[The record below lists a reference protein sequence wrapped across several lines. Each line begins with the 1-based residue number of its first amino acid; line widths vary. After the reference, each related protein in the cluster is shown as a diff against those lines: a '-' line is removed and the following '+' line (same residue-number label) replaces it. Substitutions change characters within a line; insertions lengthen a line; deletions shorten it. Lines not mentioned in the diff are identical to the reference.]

1 MDPAVS
7 PLRSHQ
13 QHLRPFDGEGSPRER
28 SPRSSEDGTRE
39 RQSPVE
45 LTQSRE
51 NSVHGPS
58 GPLGG
63 AMHAM
68 SPEVQ
73 LSLYPLFFCEDRH
86 DAAELCRESARFA
99 LDLPRAAEV
108 SRWRMKERMKTTS
121 VALVMC
127 LNIGVDPPDVL
138 KISPCARAECW
149 INPLAMQPA
158 KALEAIGKA
167 LQAQYERWQPRAKY
181 KMQLDP
187 TVEDVKKLC
196 QSCRRNARNERV
208 LLHYNGHGVPKPTAN
223 GEIWVFNKSYT
234 QYIPLSVYDLQSW
247 TGNPAI
253 YVFDCGGAGVLV
265 DAFLQLAQ
273 RGGLAKPS
281 GAQAQTPA
289 HGTAPVG
296 ADGSRG
302 EAAAAATGNASGW
315 PTSDDA
321 RKTRAERG
329 EGDVGDAAV
338 YADATVPR
346 LSRGAADATMGGA
359 MPLGAGMSEV
369 ILLAA
374 CGADETLPQSAELPA
389 DVFSACLTTPIKI
402 ALRWFCARSALRRD
416 GVDAT
421 LIDAIPGQQNNRKT
435 PLGELN
441 WIFTA
446 VTDTIA
452 WNALPRPLF
461 QRLFRQDL
469 LVASLFRNF
478 LLAERVM
485 RASNCAP
492 VSCPA
497 MPPTYQHPMWHAWDA
512 AVEACLLQMPGLLN
526 GDARGSGDGGSGAHG
541 AGVEFAP
548 SPFFTEQLTAF
559 EVWLERGSARK
570 PPPEQ
575 LPIVL
580 QVLLSQSHRL
590 RALVLLG
597 RFLDMGPWA
606 VDLALSVGIF
616 PYVLK
621 LLQTTAPD
629 LRQILVFIWTK
640 ILALDASCQADLVK
654 DGGHAYFARFLDA
667 PDTPSEERAMAAF
680 VLSAVCDGH
689 PKGQAVCAASGVAG
703 ICLARL
709 AEAASLGPSG
719 SPSLVRWL
727 CLCLGKLWENA
738 RDAQA
743 EAFVSLSAPEA
754 VASLLGHPAPDARA
768 AAVYAL
774 GALVYVPEEGEPR
787 ADEAEAPDTPPRSP
801 RAASVDGAPSG
812 GAAAVSAE
820 GDAPR
825 VAAQS
830 APNAFGALERAA
842 AERAVAC
849 QILPGVTDASPGVR
863 AETAVALG
871 RLACAHARSFQAAAE
886 AFERAQSGA
895 LRSEAERRRREPIPR
910 RSSRDDPRR
919 RGGSMSALDEEAE
932 ELSSSTKKTDALDA
946 NDRGADRGPDVS
958 PPRSPARSGS
968 GSAARSGSAH
978 HMGAFGSST
987 SLASAGSTG
996 SLAGLS
1002 GSQGRNAG
1010 VYAAS
1015 DLGPFEPAFGPG
1027 PAYRDPS
1034 ADALECVSGESLA
1047 PGASDGSKLS
1057 ERDGERVDAVG
1068 PAIGDRRS
1076 AEPNG
1081 SADDADREARAA
1093 SGSAPAAGG
1102 YASADAARVGGGL
1115 YRHLLERLADLA
1127 RDPSPRVAVTAQRA
1141 LLATGL
1147 DPGHA
1152 LLRTVVGR
1160 EALRAADGSARDPA
1174 ASGSAAGNADARA
1187 AGSARGAFGSRPSAA
1202 SAASDVSD
1210 SDAFPAFE
1218 RDLRRDVSDAR
1229 SAAGLAS
1236 GTFGHGGKS
1245 PSWHQKL
1252 SMAAARLLGSPQSQS
1267 ARGSAESVESVRL
1280 GGGGGD
1286 ARDGSDLRRSSS
1298 ALLSKASPLSGR
1310 SAAAAMKRVATAHA
1324 PLRQMSGQMSG
1335 ALLSTN
1341 VVHERGDDARAR
1353 HSSHSR
1359 ATSGDG
1365 SFLDASGGGG
1375 GGGEGDV
1382 ASTRSLE
1389 PFASASQEARRRRA
1403 VPTSQAFARSREH
1416 FGRSLLEPPA
1426 GAQGHEGG
1434 YDDDEEAFGLGADA
1448 PKHRRLDPEKRLAR
1462 RRVAEERATRS
1473 ARARADS
1480 LRFANPRAVSSIETF
1495 ANGAA
1500 PSCLAL
1506 HPLTPTATVA
1516 DTRGKVQT
1524 WDYETGRRLHAFD
1537 AGLPGRLVASA
1548 GLINDLDDAVLFTAG
1563 VDGCVRVWRDYACP
1577 GQESLVAALRALPLP
1592 ALVDATAT
1600 ARDSSSTP
1608 TVGRNA
1614 AERVSAGDARE
1625 PYAAASYRPRSRAA
1639 VVWQQQSG
1647 CLYAS
1652 GDTHPVPLLRVWDMT
1667 RELCLESLQTQ
1678 SPGTCLVAEGAL
1690 LMAGA
1695 LDGAVMSFDL
1705 RTPARLLSVV
1715 QTHRAPLV
1723 AILLQPGNV
1732 GNLVV
1737 TGAADGEMKFC
1748 DLRNAAKPFRVAD
1761 AFRRSVSS
1769 AAASGQTLFSENG
1782 ETREAETSARF
1793 SPARASS
1800 LTSLV
1805 AHDHAR
1811 VIASG
1816 STDRSAPVK
1825 LWDLEGNCFGSP
1837 DASSAKHG
1845 KSAFRASGFGTPR
1858 CMAFHPN
1865 LVMLGAGGGDGV
1877 ASVWSAGDDAG
1888 AASAFHQRTQY
1899 DV

>member
-7 PLRSHQ
+7 PMRSHQ
-13 QHLRPFDGEGSPRER
+13 QHLRPFDGEGSPR
-28 SPRSSEDGTRE
+28 SSDDGTRE

-58 GPLGG
+58 SPLGG

-73 LSLYPLFFCEDRH
+73 LSLYPLFFCEDWH

-208 LLHYNGHGVPKPTAN
+208 LLHYNGHGVPRPTAN

-281 GAQAQTPA
+281 GAQTPA

-296 ADGSRG
+296 ADASG
-302 EAAAAATGNASGW
+302 ETAAAETNASGR

-321 RKTRAERG
+321 RRTRAERG
-329 EGDVGDAAV
+329 EGDVGDAAS
-338 YADATVPR
+338 AAAAAAVPR
-346 LSRGAADATMGGA
+346 LSRGVADATMGGA

-485 RASNCAP
+485 RASNCTP

-512 AVEACLLQMPGLLN
+512 AVETCLLQMPGLLN

-709 AEAASLGPSG
+709 AEAASPGPSG

-754 VASLLGHPAPDARA
+754 VAALLGHPAPDARA

-812 GAAAVSAE
+812 GGAAVSAE
-820 GDAPR
+820 RDTPS
-825 VAAQS
+825 VAARS

-863 AETAVALG
+863 AETAVAIG
-871 RLACAHARSFQAAAE
+871 RLACAHARSFQEAAE
-886 AFERAQSGA
+886 AFERAQS
-895 LRSEAERRRREPIPR
+895 SEAERRRREPIPR
-910 RSSRDDPRR
+910 RSSRDDHRR

-932 ELSSSTKKTDALDA
+932 ELSSSTKKADALDA
-946 NDRGADRGPDVS
+946 IDRGADRGPDVS
-958 PPRSPARSGS
+958 PPRSLARSGS
-968 GSAARSGSAH
+968 GSSARSGSAH

-1015 DLGPFEPAFGPG
+1015 DLGPFEPAFGPE

-1034 ADALECVSGESLA
+1034 ADALECAPGESLVS
-1047 PGASDGSKLS
+1047 GASDGSKPS

-1068 PAIGDRRS
+1068 QTDRHP
-1076 AEPNG
+1076 AEPRG

-1093 SGSAPAAGG
+1093 SGSAGTPAGG

-1160 EALRAADGSARDPA
+1160 EALRAADGSAREPA
-1174 ASGSAAGNADARA
+1174 AGSAAGNADA
-1187 AGSARGAFGSRPSAA
+1187 P
-1202 SAASDVSD
+1202 VSYTH
-1210 SDAFPAFE
+1210 
-1218 RDLRRDVSDAR
+1218 LT
-1229 SAAGLAS
+1229 L
-1236 GTFGHGGKS
+1236 
-1245 PSWHQKL
+1245 
-1252 SMAAARLLGSPQSQS
+1252 
-1267 ARGSAESVESVRL
+1267 
-1280 GGGGGD
+1280 
-1286 ARDGSDLRRSSS
+1286 
-1298 ALLSKASPLSGR
+1298 
-1310 SAAAAMKRVATAHA
+1310 
-1324 PLRQMSGQMSG
+1324 
-1335 ALLSTN
+1335 
-1341 VVHERGDDARAR
+1341 
-1353 HSSHSR
+1353 
-1359 ATSGDG
+1359 
-1365 SFLDASGGGG
+1365 
-1375 GGGEGDV
+1375 
-1382 ASTRSLE
+1382 
-1389 PFASASQEARRRRA
+1389 
-1403 VPTSQAFARSREH
+1403 PT
-1416 FGRSLLEPPA
+1416 
-1426 GAQGHEGG
+1426 
-1434 YDDDEEAFGLGADA
+1434 
-1448 PKHRRLDPEKRLAR
+1448 
-1462 RRVAEERATRS
+1462 
-1473 ARARADS
+1473 
-1480 LRFANPRAVSSIETF
+1480 
-1495 ANGAA
+1495 
-1500 PSCLAL
+1500 
-1506 HPLTPTATVA
+1506 TPYV
-1516 DTRGKVQT
+1516 
-1524 WDYETGRRLHAFD
+1524 
-1537 AGLPGRLVASA
+1537 
-1548 GLINDLDDAVLFTAG
+1548 
-1563 VDGCVRVWRDYACP
+1563 
-1577 GQESLVAALRALPLP
+1577 
-1592 ALVDATAT
+1592 
-1600 ARDSSSTP
+1600 
-1608 TVGRNA
+1608 
-1614 AERVSAGDARE
+1614 
-1625 PYAAASYRPRSRAA
+1625 
-1639 VVWQQQSG
+1639 
-1647 CLYAS
+1647 
-1652 GDTHPVPLLRVWDMT
+1652 
-1667 RELCLESLQTQ
+1667 
-1678 SPGTCLVAEGAL
+1678 
-1690 LMAGA
+1690 
-1695 LDGAVMSFDL
+1695 
-1705 RTPARLLSVV
+1705 
-1715 QTHRAPLV
+1715 
-1723 AILLQPGNV
+1723 
-1732 GNLVV
+1732 
-1737 TGAADGEMKFC
+1737 
-1748 DLRNAAKPFRVAD
+1748 
-1761 AFRRSVSS
+1761 
-1769 AAASGQTLFSENG
+1769 
-1782 ETREAETSARF
+1782 
-1793 SPARASS
+1793 
-1800 LTSLV
+1800 
-1805 AHDHAR
+1805 
-1811 VIASG
+1811 
-1816 STDRSAPVK
+1816 
-1825 LWDLEGNCFGSP
+1825 
-1837 DASSAKHG
+1837 
-1845 KSAFRASGFGTPR
+1845 
-1858 CMAFHPN
+1858 
-1865 LVMLGAGGGDGV
+1865 
-1877 ASVWSAGDDAG
+1877 
-1888 AASAFHQRTQY
+1888 
-1899 DV
+1899 

>member
-1 MDPAVS
+1 MDTAVS

-13 QHLRPFDGEGSPRER
+13 QHLRPFDGEGSPR
-28 SPRSSEDGTRE
+28 SSDDGTRE

-58 GPLGG
+58 SPLGG

-68 SPEVQ
+68 SPEMQ
-73 LSLYPLFFCEDRH
+73 LSLYPLFFCEDWH

-208 LLHYNGHGVPKPTAN
+208 LLHYNGHGVPRPTAN

-281 GAQAQTPA
+281 GAQTPA

-296 ADGSRG
+296 ADASG
-302 EAAAAATGNASGW
+302 ETAAAETNASGR

-321 RKTRAERG
+321 RRTRAERG
-329 EGDVGDAAV
+329 EGDVGDAAS
-338 YADATVPR
+338 AAAAAAVPR
-346 LSRGAADATMGGA
+346 LSRGVADATMGGA

-485 RASNCAP
+485 RASNCTP

-512 AVEACLLQMPGLLN
+512 AVETCLLQMPGLLN
-526 GDARGSGDGGSGAHG
+526 GDARGSGDGSSGAHG

-709 AEAASLGPSG
+709 AEAASPGPSG

-754 VASLLGHPAPDARA
+754 VAALLGHPAPDARA

-820 GDAPR
+820 RETPS
-825 VAAQS
+825 VAARS

-863 AETAVALG
+863 AETAVAIG
-871 RLACAHARSFQAAAE
+871 RLACAHARSFQEAAE
-886 AFERAQSGA
+886 AFERAQS
-895 LRSEAERRRREPIPR
+895 SEAERRRREPIPR
-910 RSSRDDPRR
+910 RSSRDDHRR

-932 ELSSSTKKTDALDA
+932 ELSSSTKKADALDA
-946 NDRGADRGPDVS
+946 IDRGADRGPDAS
-958 PPRSPARSGS
+958 QPRSLARSGS
-968 GSAARSGSAH
+968 GSSARSGSAH

-1015 DLGPFEPAFGPG
+1015 DLGPFEPAFGPE

-1034 ADALECVSGESLA
+1034 ADALECAPGESLVS
-1047 PGASDGSKLS
+1047 GASDGSKPS
-1057 ERDGERVDAVG
+1057 ESDGERVDAVG
-1068 PAIGDRRS
+1068 QTVDRHP
-1076 AEPNG
+1076 AEPRG

-1093 SGSAPAAGG
+1093 SGSAGTPAGG

-1160 EALRAADGSARDPA
+1160 EALRAADGSAREPA
-1174 ASGSAAGNADARA
+1174 AGSAAGNADARA
-1187 AGSARGAFGSRPSAA
+1187 EASGAFGSRPSAA

-1218 RDLRRDVSDAR
+1218 RDFRRDVSDGSR

-1236 GTFGHGGKS
+1236 PFGHGGKS

-1252 SMAAARLLGSPQSQS
+1252 SMAAARLLGSPQS
-1267 ARGSAESVESVRL
+1267 ARGSAESVSSL
-1280 GGGGGD
+1280 GGGGGGD
-1286 ARDGSDLRRSSS
+1286 ARDSDLRRSSS
-1298 ALLSKASPLSGR
+1298 SRGIMASPLSGR
-1310 SAAAAMKRVATAHA
+1310 STSAAMKRVATAHA
-1324 PLRQMSGQMSG
+1324 PLRQMSASG
-1335 ALLSTN
+1335 GAFSSTN
-1341 VVHERGDDARAR
+1341 VSFVDERLGGDDARAR
-1353 HSSHSR
+1353 ASS
-1359 ATSGDG
+1359 DG
-1365 SFLDASGGGG
+1365 SSLDASVRG

-1382 ASTRSLE
+1382 TSTHAE

-1403 VPTSQAFARSREH
+1403 VPTSRAFARSREH

-1426 GAQGHEGG
+1426 GAKGHDGG
-1434 YDDDEEAFGLGADA
+1434 YDDDDELFGLGADA

-1473 ARARADS
+1473 ARARADQ
-1480 LRFANPRAVSSIETF
+1480 LRFANPKLVSSIETF

-1500 PSCLAL
+1500 PSCLTL

-1537 AGLPGRLVASA
+1537 AGLPGRRIASA

-1563 VDGCVRVWRDYACP
+1563 VDGSVRVWRDYACP

-1592 ALVDATAT
+1592 ALDATA
-1600 ARDSSSTP
+1600 SSSSPP

-1614 AERVSAGDARE
+1614 AERVVAGDAA

-1639 VVWQQQSG
+1639 VVWQRQSG

-1715 QTHRAPLV
+1715 QTHRAPAV

-1748 DLRNAAKPFRVAD
+1748 DLRNAAKPFRTAN
-1761 AFRRSVSS
+1761 AFRRASS
-1769 AAASGQTLFSENG
+1769 AAASGQTREENG
-1782 ETREAETSARF
+1782 ETREETSARQT
-1793 SPARASS
+1793 SARASS

-1805 AHDHAR
+1805 AHDHAP

-1816 STDRSAPVK
+1816 TTDRSAPVK

-1877 ASVWSAGDDAG
+1877 ASVWSAGDDRG
-1888 AASAFHQRTQY
+1888 AASAFHQRIHY

>member
-1 MDPAVS
+1 MEPPVS

-13 QHLRPFDGEGSPRER
+13 QHLRPFDGTHSGGSSPLGGER

-39 RQSPVE
+39 RQSPAE

-58 GPLGG
+58 ALGG

-68 SPEVQ
+68 SPEMQ

-86 DAAELCRESARFA
+86 ESAEVCREGAGVSRAEH
-99 LDLPRAAEV
+99 AAEV

-138 KISPCARAECW
+138 KISPCARMECW

-181 KMQLDP
+181 KTQLDP

-196 QSCRRNARNERV
+196 QSCRRAAKNERV
-208 LLHYNGHGVPKPTAN
+208 LLHYNGHGVPRPTSN

-234 QYIPLSVYDLQSW
+234 QYIPLSVCDLQSW

-273 RGGLAKPS
+273 QRGGLAKP
-281 GAQAQTPA
+281 TPR
-289 HGTAPVG
+289 T
-296 ADGSRG
+296 
-302 EAAAAATGNASGW
+302 AATSSPNGAASDQLG
-315 PTSDDA
+315 PRVAGDGASAPGAGGGVD
-321 RKTRAERG
+321 RSGVERLA
-329 EGDVGDAAV
+329 GDAAGR
-338 YADATVPR
+338 DALGVAAVA
-346 LSRGAADATMGGA
+346 SRADATMGGA

-402 ALRWFCARSALRRD
+402 ALRWFCSRSVLRRD
-416 GVDAT
+416 GVDAS
-421 LIDAIPGQQNNRKT
+421 LIDKIPGQQNNRKT

-512 AVEACLLQMPGLLN
+512 AVETCLLQMPGLLN
-526 GDARGSGDGGSGAHG
+526 GDDGSGGGNGGA
-541 AGVEFAP
+541 AEFAP

-559 EVWLERGSARK
+559 EVWLERGSAKK

-689 PKGQAVCAASGVAG
+689 PKGQAACAASGVAR
-703 ICLARL
+703 ICLERL
-709 AEAASLGPSG
+709 AHAASVGPSG
-719 SPSLVRWL
+719 SPLLVRWL

-738 RDAQA
+738 RDAQTD
-743 EAFVSLSAPEA
+743 AFACGAPEA
-754 VASLLGHPAPDARA
+754 VASLLGHPTPDARA

-774 GALVYVPEEGEPR
+774 GALVYVPEEGESCVDEDETGTETSRTTTGESVPSNAR
-787 ADEAEAPDTPPRSP
+787 GFSSSADVPGTTEPFETDPEKNS
-801 RAASVDGAPSG
+801 
-812 GAAAVSAE
+812 
-820 GDAPR
+820 
-825 VAAQS
+825 
-830 APNAFGALERAA
+830 AFGALERAA

-849 QILPGVTDASPGVR
+849 QILPGVTDASPSVR

-886 AFERAQSGA
+886 AFAKPDTF
-895 LRSEAERRRREPIPR
+895 EAEAGGAPPRTSASR
-910 RSSRDDPRR
+910 RSSRDLGR
-919 RGGSMSALDEEAE
+919 RGGSMGALDEEHI
-932 ELSSSTKKTDALDA
+932 SDATSETLVA
-946 NDRGADRGPDVS
+946 AVSNADRAVDGGS
-958 PPRSPARSGS
+958 PPSPSSKTPAGGGSFGS
-968 GSAARSGSAH
+968 GTAH
-978 HMGAFGSST
+978 HMGAFGSSA

-996 SLAGLS
+996 SLGALS

-1015 DLGPFEPAFGPG
+1015 ELGPFEPVFSSG

-1034 ADALECVSGESLA
+1034 VDIVLDESRLARRDASS
-1047 PGASDGSKLS
+1047 
-1057 ERDGERVDAVG
+1057 DGERTSGETRDSRASTSHGGSTKETVRDAIRV
-1068 PAIGDRRS
+1068 PATPSTSETRTFH
-1076 AEPNG
+1076 
-1081 SADDADREARAA
+1081 DDEQTNVSVTDVKT
-1093 SGSAPAAGG
+1093 

-1115 YRHLLERLADLA
+1115 YRHLLERLAELA

-1147 DPGHA
+1147 DPNHA
-1152 LLRTVVGR
+1152 LLRSAVGR
-1160 EALRAADGSARDPA
+1160 EALRAVDGTVPGSGFGGGAGGSGARD
-1174 ASGSAAGNADARA
+1174 ADARE
-1187 AGSARGAFGSRPSAA
+1187 SAYGSR
-1202 SAASDVSD
+1202 SDVFAEGD
-1210 SDAFPAFE
+1210 FPGDAREPFRRDFSDAP
-1218 RDLRRDVSDAR
+1218 R
-1229 SAAGLAS
+1229 AGAS
-1236 GTFGHGGKS
+1236 PFGHGGRS

-1252 SMAAARLLGSPQSQS
+1252 SAAAARLLGSPGRKSDS
-1267 ARGSAESVESVRL
+1267 SRGSAESVSSLGNDPRATESISVSNV
-1280 GGGGGD
+1280 D
-1286 ARDGSDLRRSSS
+1286 MRRSSS
-1298 ALLSKASPLSGR
+1298 ARRLASPLSGR
-1310 SAAAAMKRVATAHA
+1310 DANAAMKRVATAHA
-1324 PLRQMSGQMSG
+1324 PLRHMS
-1335 ALLSTN
+1335 
-1341 VVHERGDDARAR
+1341 
-1353 HSSHSR
+1353 SS
-1359 ATSGDG
+1359 DG
-1365 SFLDASGGGG
+1365 SERVRVAGSSAETSLSFQNGAARSPNAPSEETRAADGPAAGSVSPRASFVADADASAH
-1375 GGGEGDV
+1375 D
-1382 ASTRSLE
+1382 ASSLE
-1389 PFASASQEARRRRA
+1389 TARRRSRA
-1403 VPTSQAFARSREH
+1403 ALPASQAFARSREH

-1426 GAQGHEGG
+1426 GAQGHDGG
-1434 YDDDEEAFGLGADA
+1434 YDDDDELFGVGADA

-1473 ARARADS
+1473 ARARRDQ
-1480 LRFANPRAVSSIETF
+1480 LKFLNPRVSSLETF
-1495 ANGAA
+1495 ANGAT
-1500 PSCLAL
+1500 PSCVAL
-1506 HPLTPTATVA
+1506 HPLTPTATVC
-1516 DTRGKVQT
+1516 DTRGKVHT
-1524 WDYETGRRLHAFD
+1524 WDYETGRKLHAFD
-1537 AGLPGRLVASA
+1537 AGLPGRFVASA
-1548 GLINDLDDAVLFTAG
+1548 GLINDLDDAVLFTASA
-1563 VDGCVRVWRDYACP
+1563 DGCVRVWRDYACP
-1577 GQESLVAALRALPLP
+1577 GQESLVAALRALPQPSLG
-1592 ALVDATAT
+1592 AGSAAFETSA
-1600 ARDSSSTP
+1600 P
-1608 TVGRNA
+1608 TRFTFNGARNA
-1614 AERVSAGDARE
+1614 GNAGNVG
-1625 PYAAASYRPRSRAA
+1625 SYGSSHAHRPRSRAA
-1639 VVWQQQSG
+1639 VVWQQESG

-1652 GDTHPVPLLRVWDMT
+1652 GDTRPVPLLRVWDMT

-1715 QTHRAPLV
+1715 QTHRAPAV

-1748 DLRNAAKPFRVAD
+1748 DLRNAAKPFHTAD
-1761 AFRRSVSS
+1761 AFGFPHSADPGTEGAQHREDAERRRGSLRTNSQR
-1769 AAASGQTLFSENG
+1769 QT
-1782 ETREAETSARF
+1782 
-1793 SPARASS
+1793 

-1805 AHDHAR
+1805 AHGHAR
-1811 VIASG
+1811 LIASG
-1816 STDRSAPVK
+1816 STDKTAPVK
-1825 LWDLEGNCFGSP
+1825 LWDLEGNMFGSP
-1837 DASSAKHG
+1837 ALGSKNSLASK
-1845 KSAFRASGFGTPR
+1845 KVSGFGAPR

-1865 LVMLGAGGGDGV
+1865 LVALAAGGADGV
-1877 ASVWSAGDDAG
+1877 ATVWQSENGG
-1888 AASAFHQRTQY
+1888 SRASRY
-1899 DV
+1899 EP

>member
-338 YADATVPR
+338 YTDATVPR

-787 ADEAEAPDTPPRSP
+787 ADEAEAPDTPISGSP

-812 GAAAVSAE
+812 DAAAVSAE

-825 VAAQS
+825 VASQS

-849 QILPGVTDASPGVR
+849 QILPGVTDASPSVR

-1160 EALRAADGSARDPA
+1160 EALRAADGSARD
-1174 ASGSAAGNADARA
+1174 
-1187 AGSARGAFGSRPSAA
+1187 
-1202 SAASDVSD
+1202 
-1210 SDAFPAFE
+1210 
-1218 RDLRRDVSDAR
+1218 RD
-1229 SAAGLAS
+1229 
-1236 GTFGHGGKS
+1236 
-1245 PSWHQKL
+1245 P
-1252 SMAAARLLGSPQSQS
+1252 
-1267 ARGSAESVESVRL
+1267 
-1280 GGGGGD
+1280 
-1286 ARDGSDLRRSSS
+1286 
-1298 ALLSKASPLSGR
+1298 
-1310 SAAAAMKRVATAHA
+1310 
-1324 PLRQMSGQMSG
+1324 
-1335 ALLSTN
+1335 
-1341 VVHERGDDARAR
+1341 
-1353 HSSHSR
+1353 
-1359 ATSGDG
+1359 
-1365 SFLDASGGGG
+1365 
-1375 GGGEGDV
+1375 
-1382 ASTRSLE
+1382 
-1389 PFASASQEARRRRA
+1389 ARRA
-1403 VPTSQAFARSREH
+1403 
-1416 FGRSLLEPPA
+1416 
-1426 GAQGHEGG
+1426 
-1434 YDDDEEAFGLGADA
+1434 
-1448 PKHRRLDPEKRLAR
+1448 
-1462 RRVAEERATRS
+1462 RRVA
-1473 ARARADS
+1473 
-1480 LRFANPRAVSSIETF
+1480 
-1495 ANGAA
+1495 
-1500 PSCLAL
+1500 
-1506 HPLTPTATVA
+1506 
-1516 DTRGKVQT
+1516 
-1524 WDYETGRRLHAFD
+1524 
-1537 AGLPGRLVASA
+1537 
-1548 GLINDLDDAVLFTAG
+1548 
-1563 VDGCVRVWRDYACP
+1563 RV
-1577 GQESLVAALRALPLP
+1577 
-1592 ALVDATAT
+1592 
-1600 ARDSSSTP
+1600 
-1608 TVGRNA
+1608 
-1614 AERVSAGDARE
+1614 
-1625 PYAAASYRPRSRAA
+1625 
-1639 VVWQQQSG
+1639 
-1647 CLYAS
+1647 
-1652 GDTHPVPLLRVWDMT
+1652 
-1667 RELCLESLQTQ
+1667 
-1678 SPGTCLVAEGAL
+1678 
-1690 LMAGA
+1690 
-1695 LDGAVMSFDL
+1695 
-1705 RTPARLLSVV
+1705 
-1715 QTHRAPLV
+1715 
-1723 AILLQPGNV
+1723 
-1732 GNLVV
+1732 
-1737 TGAADGEMKFC
+1737 
-1748 DLRNAAKPFRVAD
+1748 
-1761 AFRRSVSS
+1761 
-1769 AAASGQTLFSENG
+1769 
-1782 ETREAETSARF
+1782 
-1793 SPARASS
+1793 
-1800 LTSLV
+1800 
-1805 AHDHAR
+1805 
-1811 VIASG
+1811 
-1816 STDRSAPVK
+1816 
-1825 LWDLEGNCFGSP
+1825 
-1837 DASSAKHG
+1837 
-1845 KSAFRASGFGTPR
+1845 
-1858 CMAFHPN
+1858 
-1865 LVMLGAGGGDGV
+1865 
-1877 ASVWSAGDDAG
+1877 
-1888 AASAFHQRTQY
+1888 
-1899 DV
+1899 

>member
-13 QHLRPFDGEGSPRER
+13 QHLRPFDGEG

-181 KMQLDP
+181 KVQLDP

-208 LLHYNGHGVPKPTAN
+208 LLHYNGHGVPRPTAN

-234 QYIPLSVYDLQSW
+234 QYIPLSIYDLQSW

-338 YADATVPR
+338 YTDATVPR
-346 LSRGAADATMGGA
+346 VSRGAADATMGGA

-485 RASNCAP
+485 RASNCTP

-526 GDARGSGDGGSGAHG
+526 GDARSSGDGGSGAHG

-689 PKGQAVCAASGVAG
+689 PKGQAACAASGVAG

-820 GDAPR
+820 GDSPR

-886 AFERAQSGA
+886 AFERAQS
-895 LRSEAERRRREPIPR
+895 SEAERRRREPIPR

-1174 ASGSAAGNADARA
+1174 AGSAAGNTDARA
-1187 AGSARGAFGSRPSAA
+1187 AAIGAFGSRPSAA

-1236 GTFGHGGKS
+1236 PFGHGGKS

-1252 SMAAARLLGSPQSQS
+1252 SMAAARLLGSPQS
-1267 ARGSAESVESVRL
+1267 ARGSAESVSSL

-1286 ARDGSDLRRSSS
+1286 ARDLDLRRSSS
-1298 ALLSKASPLSGR
+1298 ARGIMASPLSGR

-1324 PLRQMSGQMSG
+1324 PLRQMSGSGG

-1341 VVHERGDDARAR
+1341 VSSDAGRLGGDDARAR
-1353 HSSHSR
+1353 TSHSR
-1359 ATSGDG
+1359 ATSDC
-1365 SFLDASGGGG
+1365 SFLDASGGC
-1375 GGGEGDV
+1375 
-1382 ASTRSLE
+1382 LLY
-1389 PFASASQEARRRRA
+1389 
-1403 VPTSQAFARSREH
+1403 TSPS
-1416 FGRSLLEPPA
+1416 
-1426 GAQGHEGG
+1426 
-1434 YDDDEEAFGLGADA
+1434 
-1448 PKHRRLDPEKRLAR
+1448 
-1462 RRVAEERATRS
+1462 
-1473 ARARADS
+1473 
-1480 LRFANPRAVSSIETF
+1480 PR
-1495 ANGAA
+1495 
-1500 PSCLAL
+1500 
-1506 HPLTPTATVA
+1506 
-1516 DTRGKVQT
+1516 D
-1524 WDYETGRRLHAFD
+1524 
-1537 AGLPGRLVASA
+1537 
-1548 GLINDLDDAVLFTAG
+1548 
-1563 VDGCVRVWRDYACP
+1563 
-1577 GQESLVAALRALPLP
+1577 
-1592 ALVDATAT
+1592 
-1600 ARDSSSTP
+1600 
-1608 TVGRNA
+1608 
-1614 AERVSAGDARE
+1614 
-1625 PYAAASYRPRSRAA
+1625 
-1639 VVWQQQSG
+1639 
-1647 CLYAS
+1647 
-1652 GDTHPVPLLRVWDMT
+1652 
-1667 RELCLESLQTQ
+1667 
-1678 SPGTCLVAEGAL
+1678 
-1690 LMAGA
+1690 
-1695 LDGAVMSFDL
+1695 
-1705 RTPARLLSVV
+1705 
-1715 QTHRAPLV
+1715 
-1723 AILLQPGNV
+1723 
-1732 GNLVV
+1732 
-1737 TGAADGEMKFC
+1737 
-1748 DLRNAAKPFRVAD
+1748 
-1761 AFRRSVSS
+1761 
-1769 AAASGQTLFSENG
+1769 
-1782 ETREAETSARF
+1782 
-1793 SPARASS
+1793 
-1800 LTSLV
+1800 
-1805 AHDHAR
+1805 
-1811 VIASG
+1811 
-1816 STDRSAPVK
+1816 
-1825 LWDLEGNCFGSP
+1825 
-1837 DASSAKHG
+1837 
-1845 KSAFRASGFGTPR
+1845 
-1858 CMAFHPN
+1858 
-1865 LVMLGAGGGDGV
+1865 
-1877 ASVWSAGDDAG
+1877 
-1888 AASAFHQRTQY
+1888 
-1899 DV
+1899 

>member
-1 MDPAVS
+1 MEAEIANQQQQAVASVAMDPPMS

-13 QHLRPFDGEGSPRER
+13 QHLRPFDAER

-39 RQSPVE
+39 RQSPAE

-51 NSVHGPS
+51 NSVHGP
-58 GPLGG
+58 GGG

-68 SPEVQ
+68 SPETQ

-86 DAAELCRESARFA
+86 EAAEVCLSSSAGTA
-99 LDLPRAAEV
+99 STIQHAAEV

-149 INPLAMQPA
+149 INPLAMPPA

-181 KMQLDP
+181 KTQLDP

-208 LLHYNGHGVPKPTAN
+208 LLHYNGHGVPRPTAN

-281 GAQAQTPA
+281 GAQTSARGQS
-289 HGTAPVG
+289 GQSPV
-296 ADGSRG
+296 AAASG
-302 EAAAAATGNASGW
+302 EAESPATDPPRW
-315 PTSDDA
+315 PTSNDA
-321 RKTRAERG
+321 GGGDGSVDASESSAATRTFATSPS
-329 EGDVGDAAV
+329 VAAV
-338 YADATVPR
+338 AAR
-346 LSRGAADATMGGA
+346 ADATMGGA

-402 ALRWFCARSALRRD
+402 ALQWFCTRSVLRRD
-416 GVDAT
+416 GVDAS
-421 LIDAIPGQQNNRKT
+421 LIDKIPGQQNNRKT

-512 AVEACLLQMPGLLN
+512 AVETCLLQMPGLLN
-526 GDARGSGDGGSGAHG
+526 GDDGTGANG
-541 AGVEFAP
+541 AGAAAEFAP

-680 VLSAVCDGH
+680 VLAAVCDGH
-689 PKGQAVCAASGVAG
+689 PKGQAACAASGVAK

-709 AEAASLGPSG
+709 APAASVGPSG
-719 SPSLVRWL
+719 SPLLVRWL

-738 RDAQA
+738 RDAQS
-743 EAFVSLSAPEA
+743 EAFASQAPDA
-754 VASLLGHPAPDARA
+754 VASLMGHPTPDARA

-774 GALVYVPEEGEPR
+774 GALVYVPEEGESGADEPEPNPPRDRGRSSSVDGDGDGGEGGSPR
-787 ADEAEAPDTPPRSP
+787 ADERAPESARTPND
-801 RAASVDGAPSG
+801 AASVAR
-812 GAAAVSAE
+812 SA
-820 GDAPR
+820 
-825 VAAQS
+825 
-830 APNAFGALERAA
+830 RAA

-849 QILPGVTDASPGVR
+849 QILSGVTDASPSVR
-863 AETAVALG
+863 AETAAALG

-886 AFERAQSGA
+886 AFAEPPPSERTHRWS
-895 LRSEAERRRREPIPR
+895 SS
-910 RSSRDDPRR
+910 RSSRDG
-919 RGGSMSALDEEAE
+919 GGSVGSRRFGSVGSMGALDEEAE
-932 ELSSSTKKTDALDA
+932 DVG
-946 NDRGADRGPDVS
+946 DRRQTLGARSERRADGAEVS
-958 PPRSPARSGS
+958 PPSPARASGD
-968 GSAARSGSAH
+968 AIHA
-978 HMGAFGSST
+978 GAFGSST

-1034 ADALECVSGESLA
+1034 VAPPESPDPGPAPTSSSANGQSRNDARVAGGSSATER
-1047 PGASDGSKLS
+1047 ASDG
-1057 ERDGERVDAVG
+1057 AVRTEKPSRG
-1068 PAIGDRRS
+1068 SIGDGDGDEGDNAS
-1076 AEPNG
+1076 AAETANCPP
-1081 SADDADREARAA
+1081 R
-1093 SGSAPAAGG
+1093 
-1102 YASADAARVGGGL
+1102 YASADAARVCGGL

-1152 LLRTVVGR
+1152 PLRPVVGR
-1160 EALRAADGSARDPA
+1160 EAMRAVDGSGGSLDGSSPSATVERFGATRTGAPRASSSARDV
-1174 ASGSAAGNADARA
+1174 SGDA
-1187 AGSARGAFGSRPSAA
+1187 
-1202 SAASDVSD
+1202 DVSG
-1210 SDAFPAFE
+1210 SDAFPGESFPG
-1218 RDLRRDVSDAR
+1218 DFQFHRDVSDAPR
-1229 SAAGLAS
+1229 AGAS
-1236 GTFGHGGKS
+1236 PFGHGGKS

-1252 SMAAARLLGSPQSQS
+1252 SMAAARLLGSPG
-1267 ARGSAESVESVRL
+1267 ARGSAESVSSL
-1280 GGGGGD
+1280 AATAAGGGGGETGD
-1286 ARDGSDLRRSSS
+1286 SDMRRSSS
-1298 ALLSKASPLSGR
+1298 ARRISSPLSRGGGI
-1310 SAAAAMKRVATAHA
+1310 AAMKRVATAHA
-1324 PLRQMSGQMSG
+1324 PLRQMSGGSG
-1335 ALLSTN
+1335 GDNKGPSASSDSARLSP
-1341 VVHERGDDARAR
+1341 RA
-1353 HSSHSR
+1353 SR
-1359 ATSGDG
+1359 A
-1365 SFLDASGGGG
+1365 LDPSTPPGVEAPGASSRAG
-1375 GGGEGDV
+1375 
-1382 ASTRSLE
+1382 AFT
-1389 PFASASQEARRRRA
+1389 SASRAARRRRA
-1403 VPTSQAFARSREH
+1403 VPASRAFARSREH
-1416 FGRSLLEPPA
+1416 FGRSLLEPPV
-1426 GAQGHEGG
+1426 GAQGHDGG
-1434 YDDDEEAFGLGADA
+1434 YDDDDEAFGVGAEA
-1448 PKHRRLDPEKRLAR
+1448 PTHRRLDPEKRLAR

-1473 ARARADS
+1473 ARARRDQ
-1480 LRFANPRAVSSIETF
+1480 LRFTNPRVSTIETF
-1495 ANGAA
+1495 ANGAV
-1500 PSCLAL
+1500 PSAIAL

-1516 DTRGKVQT
+1516 DTRGRVQT
-1524 WDYETGRRLHAFD
+1524 WDYDTGRRLHAFD
-1537 AGLPGRLVASA
+1537 AGLPGRVVANA
-1548 GLINDLDDAVLFTAG
+1548 GLVNDLDDAVLFTAG
-1563 VDGCVRVWRDYACP
+1563 ADGSVRFWRDYACP
-1577 GQESLVAALRALPLP
+1577 GQESLVAALRALPSSNASNSPGATASSRLP
-1592 ALVDATAT
+1592 APGA
-1600 ARDSSSTP
+1600 
-1608 TVGRNA
+1608 GRRG
-1614 AERVSAGDARE
+1614 EGPSRV
-1625 PYAAASYRPRSRAA
+1625 AASASVGDHRPRSRAA

-1652 GDTHPVPLLRVWDMT
+1652 GDTRPVPLLRVWDMT

-1715 QTHRAPLV
+1715 QTHRAPVV
-1723 AILLQPGNV
+1723 ACLLQPGTV

-1748 DLRNAAKPFRVAD
+1748 DLRNAAKPFHVAD
-1761 AFRRSVSS
+1761 AFRAS
-1769 AAASGQTLFSENG
+1769 AAAEARDGSGG
-1782 ETREAETSARF
+1782 EDARAETLTGHRRDAR
-1793 SPARASS
+1793 RT

-1816 STDRSAPVK
+1816 STDRSVPVK
-1825 LWDLEGNCFGSP
+1825 LWDLEGVCFGAP
-1837 DASSAKHG
+1837 NASGARNG
-1845 KSAFRASGFGTPR
+1845 KTVFRASGFGAPR

-1865 LVMLGAGGGDGV
+1865 LVALGAGGGDGV
-1877 ASVWSAGDDAG
+1877 ASVWSAGEDRSAG
-1888 AASAFHQRTQY
+1888 AAAFYQR
-1899 DV
+1899 